1 MKFKEGIL
9 DCLSNNRLRG
19 MVILKING
27 SSTSENTYNLLKKS
41 MDASALRSKVIANNI
56 ANINTKG
63 YKKFYVTFEETLND
77 SMGKNRMKTDN
88 DKHMQTGSNN
98 GEITVKRDES
108 TSMRQDGNNIDI
120 DLEMTNQAA
129 NSLMYN
135 ALVKQVNS
143 KISLTSYIIRGGK

>member
-1 MKFKEGIL
+1 M
-9 DCLSNNRLRG
+9 N
-19 MVILKING
+19 MNG
-27 SSTSENTYNLLKKS
+27 SSISENTYNLLKKS

-63 YKKFYVTFEETLND
+63 YKKLYVTFEETLND
-77 SMGKNRMKTDN
+77 NMGKNILKTDN
-88 DKHMQTGSNN
+88 NKHMQTGTASSD
-98 GEITVKRDES
+98 ITVQRDES
-108 TSMRQDGNNIDI
+108 TSMRQDGNNVDI

-129 NSLMYN
+129 NTLMYD

>member
-1 MKFKEGIL
+1 
-9 DCLSNNRLRG
+9 
-19 MVILKING
+19 MVIVNMNG
-27 SSTSENTYNLLKKS
+27 SSISENTYNLLKKS

-63 YKKFYVTFEETLND
+63 YKKLYVTFEETLND
-77 SMGKNRMKTDN
+77 NMGKNILKTDN
-88 DKHMQTGSNN
+88 NKHMQTGSTNSS
-98 GEITVKRDES
+98 ITVQRDES
-108 TSMRQDGNNIDI
+108 TSMRQDGNNVDI

-129 NSLMYN
+129 NTLMYD